1 MPNSCLLLL
10 VVLSVLVTVSSASS
24 GAGEATVG
32 AVRAAPQ
39 GPLLPGDPAPPL
51 NIGEWLQ
58 KGAFDQVRPANGR
71 LITVIEFFGS
81 WDPLSRVVLLMH
93 DKLQAELGNRGVRFL
108 AVSQEDPSD
117 IRAYLKQAKLKNLA
131 VACDKDETTLGAYRG
146 EPAWLPIPYAAVLG
160 GANGERI
167 LWAGPVVARDA
178 QKDPAAEFLRVLTE
192 AVEGQ
197 FDVSAA
203 RQKEVRRRELRKLR
217 DGLEGLVIAGK
228 LDELRSAA
236 RAAQQ
241 KWRQDVAGPPVGEIL
256 AHTAMRL
263 LQADTPSAEQA
274 ALALELLEAAMAA
287 VGTPNCDLLHLYAR
301 ALFLTGRP
309 EAAVETEQKALASLD
324 TAQGISENEC
334 REALTR
340 YRRAIAEKRGES
352 VPEEHVPPQ
361 ATTGPA
367 PPPETLIA
375 GDAASDLAALYE
387 HLRLNYAAHDDAAWR
402 LAGRGSSWDDYNQAF
417 ARRAAAR
424 LEWTLPAFAELVTE
438 YLSIYQ
444 DRHLRITRRLPE
456 GGQQQ
461 SYTMRGFS
469 PNYAGLRVRESD
481 GRMVVADAPDTLA
494 QLKDKEV
501 VGLSVIGSPATFH
514 AGEVCLFPTL
524 PSEPGR
530 KEFLVGLLASD
541 PAPDEAVISVRGA
554 PGMPPDVQEVRLPLH
569 RGRARFQV
577 ADWDAFMKAAPWS
590 FSLEPL
596 PVLAVRRMWG
606 DGFEGLPE
614 TGVKLRELPVVILD
628 LRANGGGAD
637 THAWDWA
644 KRFTNQPLRMYLG
657 AAHLHMGETDPLR
670 RWESSAVGWG
680 CEGPQAPD
688 RATAPYA
695 GRLFVLI
702 DSGVASSG
710 ESFATIA
717 MEMAGAVLLGE
728 NTAGFGTYGNVNQHF
743 ELPHSLLQVRY
754 GYTKFVNAGRAFR
767 EGAGF
772 FPDYWLDTDDPV
784 SAVAEY
790 ASRR

>member
-1 MPNSCLLLL
+1 
-10 VVLSVLVTVSSASS
+10 
-24 GAGEATVG
+24 
-32 AVRAAPQ
+32 
-39 GPLLPGDPAPPL
+39 
-51 NIGEWLQ
+51 
-58 KGAFDQVRPANGR
+58 
-71 LITVIEFFGS
+71 
-81 WDPLSRVVLLMH
+81 MH

-117 IRAYLKQAKLKNLA
+117 IRAYLKQAKLENLA

-146 EPAWLPIPYAAVLG
+146 GPAWLPIPYAAVLE

-197 FDVSAA
+197 FNVSAA
-203 RQKEVRRRELRKLR
+203 RQKEVRRRELRKFK
-217 DGLEGLVIAGK
+217 DDLEGLVIAGK

-241 KWRQDVAGPPVGEIL
+241 KWRQDGAGHPVGEIL

-274 ALALELLEAAMAA
+274 ALGLELVEAALAE
-287 VGTPNCDLLHLYAR
+287 VGAPNCDLLHLHAR
-301 ALFLTGRP
+301 ALFVTGRP
-309 EAAVETEQKALASLD
+309 EAAVEAERKALASLH
-324 TAQGISENEC
+324 TAQGVSEGDC
-334 REALTR
+334 QQALTT
-340 YRRAIAEKRGES
+340 YQRAVAEKRGEP
-352 VPEEHVPPQ
+352 VFQEPTPPPTKT
-361 ATTGPA
+361 APA

-375 GDAASDLAALYE
+375 ADAASDLAALYE
-387 HLRLNYAAHDDAAWR
+387 HLRLNYAAQEDAAWR
-402 LAGRGSSWDDYNQAF
+402 LAGRGSSWEEYNDAF
-417 ARRAAAR
+417 ARRAAVR
-424 LEWTLPAFAELVTE
+424 PKWDLPAFTELVAE

-456 GGQQQ
+456 GSQQHV
-461 SYTMRGFS
+461 YAMPGFS
-469 PNYAGLRVRESD
+469 PHFADLRVRETN
-481 GRMVVADAPDTLA
+481 GRMIVADAPERLA
-494 QLKDKEV
+494 QLKGKDV
-501 VGLSVIGSPATFH
+501 VGLSVIATPATFR
-514 AGEVCLFPTL
+514 AGEVCLFPIL

-530 KEFLVGLLASD
+530 KEFVIGLLASD
-541 PAPDEAVISVRGA
+541 PAPHEAVISVRGA

-569 RGRARFQV
+569 RGRARLQV

-590 FSLEPL
+590 LSLEPL

-606 DGFEGLPE
+606 EGFEGLPE

-657 AAHLHMGETDPLR
+657 GAHLHMGETDPLR

-680 CEGPQAPD
+680 REGPEAPD

-702 DSGVASSG
+702 DNGVASSG

-728 NTAGFGTYGNVNQHF
+728 NTAGFGTYGNVKHF

-754 GYTKFVNAGRAFR
+754 GYTKFANAGSPFR
-767 EGAGF
+767 EGVGF
-772 FPDYWLDTDDPV
+772 FPDYWLDTEDPV